1 MRTGSILFLVGTVI
15 LIQLA
20 ELPSLTL
27 LLLLPLCLLLI
38 FKGHRLRWPA
48 CLLSGFLWTLLHA
61 GALVGDRL
69 DAQIEGLPL
78 VIEGRVVSLPEQGK
92 SFRRF
97 EFVIEELVDAQGN
110 SWDSPGKV
118 RLSWYRSHQVLLPG
132 ETWRL
137 QVKLKRPIGFMNP
150 GGFDYEA
157 WLFQKRINAT
167 GYVLK
172 TGENIRLQAAT
183 GSYIHRMRFEL
194 RQRLD
199 AILNGTPMFG
209 LIAGLALGDRSAIS
223 AEQWRVLTRTG
234 TNHLLAISGLH
245 IGFIAGLVFFISR
258 WLWPF
263 AGVFLHGIAA
273 PRLAALNAMIAA
285 LVYAALAGFSI
296 PTQRALIMLGI
307 VLGLSFCYRRTS
319 ISHTI
324 TLALLLIVIIDPLA
338 VMSVGFWLSFSA
350 IIVIFYGMAFRVDV
364 NSLWWRWGRAQFL
377 VALGLLPLLV
387 LWFQQVPL
395 LSILANCVAV
405 PWVSLLTVPL
415 VLGGSLLL
423 FISETAGRLMLELGG
438 DSLELLWGFL
448 EMLAD
453 MKFTVLPVASP
464 SLAAFIAA
472 LVAVAILLMPSGL
485 PARWLGA
492 IWLLPL
498 LVPSADLPE
507 KGHFRL
513 LLLDVGQGLAAV
525 VQTRNHVML
534 YDTGPKYSE
543 RFNAGSGVILP
554 YLRHNGVDKISIL
567 VQGHGDNDH
576 IGGLL
581 DVLDGMAVEKVLS
594 SVPERIPHPNV
605 LACED
610 GQSWHWDGVLFEILH
625 PQKTTVLR
633 GNDRSCV
640 VRISQGRYSVLLT
653 GDIERRAEQRL
664 IDAYPKKLAS
674 NILIAPHHG
683 SKTSS
688 SAAFIGAVSPDYVLF
703 PVGYRNRFNF
713 PKKDIIDRYKR
724 RGITML
730 DTVNS
735 GAIEMQWDKS
745 GLTIIHHRKELRRF
759 WHRQLADPYQ

>member
-1 MRTGSILFLVGTVI
+1 MRTGSILFLIGAVS
-15 LIQLA
+15 LIHLPG
-20 ELPSLTL
+20 LPSLAL
-27 LLLLPLCLLLI
+27 LSLLPLCLLLI
-38 FKGHRLRWPA
+38 FTGHRLRWLA
-48 CLLSGFLWTLLHA
+48 CFLCGFLWTLLHA
-61 GALVGDRL
+61 GSLVGDRL

-78 VIEGRVVSLPEQGK
+78 VIEGRVVALPEQGK

-118 RLSWYRSHQVLLPG
+118 RLSWYRSDQVLLPG

-137 QVKLKRPIGFMNP
+137 HVKLKRPFGFMNP

-157 WLFQKRINAT
+157 WLFQKRIKAT

-172 TGENIRLQAAT
+172 TSENIRLQAAT
-183 GSYIHRMRFEL
+183 GSYIHRLRFEL
-194 RQRLD
+194 RHRLD
-199 AILNGTPMFG
+199 TILNGIPVSG

-263 AGVFLHGIAA
+263 AGIFLHGIAA
-273 PRLAALNAMIAA
+273 PRLAALNAMMAA
-285 LVYAALAGFSI
+285 LVYAALAGFAI
-296 PTQRALIMLGI
+296 PTQRALIMLGV

-319 ISHTI
+319 VSHTI
-324 TLALLLIVIIDPLA
+324 TLALLLILIIDPLA

-350 IIVIFYGMAFRVDV
+350 VIVLVYGMAFRVDV
-364 NSLWWRWGRAQFL
+364 NSLWWRWGRAQLL

-415 VLGGSLLL
+415 VLGGSILL
-423 FISETAGRLMLELGG
+423 FINEAAGRLMLELGS
-438 DSLELLWGFL
+438 DSLALLWGFL
-448 EMLAD
+448 EILAD

-464 SLAAFIAA
+464 SLVAFMAAI
-472 LVAVAILLMPSGL
+472 VAVAILLMPAGL
-485 PARWLGA
+485 PARWLGG

-498 LVPSADLPE
+498 LFAPAELPE
-507 KGHFRL
+507 KGYFRL

-554 YLRHNGVDKISIL
+554 YLRHSGIGKISIL

-581 DVLDGMAVEKVLS
+581 DVLDGVAVEKVLS
-594 SVPERIPHPNV
+594 SVPERITHPDV

-610 GQSWHWDGVLFEILH
+610 GQSWYWDGVLFEILH
-625 PQKTTVLR
+625 PGKASGLR
-633 GNDRSCV
+633 DNNLSCV
-640 VRISQGRYSVLLT
+640 VRISQGRYSALLT
-653 GDIERRAEQRL
+653 GDIERLAEQRL
-664 IDAYPKKLAS
+664 VAAYAEKLAS
-674 NILIAPHHG
+674 NVLIAPHHG

-688 SAAFIGAVSPDYVLF
+688 SAAFIDAVSPDYVLF

-713 PKKDIIDRYKR
+713 PKQDIIDRYRKR
-724 RGITML
+724 NISML

-735 GAIEMQWDKS
+735 GAIEMQWHKS
-745 GLTIIHHRKELRRF
+745 GLTIINYRKALHRF